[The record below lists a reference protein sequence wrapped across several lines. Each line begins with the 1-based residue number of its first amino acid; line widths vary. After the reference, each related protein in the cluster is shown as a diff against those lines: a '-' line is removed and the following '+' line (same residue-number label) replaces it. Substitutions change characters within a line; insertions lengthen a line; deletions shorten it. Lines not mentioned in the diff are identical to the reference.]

1 MLTFKLAFRNLFR
14 NTRRTVLTC
23 LLIGF
28 SLSALIIVDGVLLG
42 TSKAL
47 VESITHLLSGE
58 AQVHRRGFLDTFDAD
73 LYIADPDEMTAV
85 LRRNPAVAG
94 FALRTISR
102 GMVSST
108 RNVSAAAIY
117 GVDPDQES
125 RLSRIKESVIAGNNL
140 SGGDTELMIG
150 SDLVDLLQA
159 KLGDRIVLTM
169 SMVNGGGVSQ
179 ELFRLSGI
187 TEFGVHQLDSNAVF
201 INLSRAKA
209 LMGMGNGVHEIA
221 IRYSDEEDSGN
232 RNHPLLAE
240 LSNDENEALG
250 WRDFNP
256 EIGSMLEIVEI
267 ASVALGVILL
277 LLASFGVTNTMF
289 MSIYERIYEFG
300 IAKSIGTRPNQLI
313 MLVLCEALVIALMS
327 VTWGSMFGSTV
338 SYYLSVAGFSLGEMV
353 ELPEVTLDQNLYS
366 VLEPSQFLVF
376 PGFVILLTLAAAFYP
391 ARFASRI
398 VPSEALQKL
407 L

>member
-47 VESITHLLSGE
+47 VESITHLLFGE

-73 LYIADPDEMTAV
+73 LYIKDPAELTA
-85 LRRNPAVAG
+85 LLTRSPAVAG

-102 GMVSST
+102 GMVSSPH
-108 RNVSAAAIY
+108 NVSAALIY

-125 RLSRIKESVIAGNNL
+125 RLSRLKESVIDGNNL
-140 SGGDTELMIG
+140 SGADTELLIG
-150 SDLVDLLQA
+150 SDLVNLLEA
-159 KLGDRIVLTM
+159 KLGDRIVLTT
-169 SMVNGGGVSQ
+169 SMVDGGGVSQ
-179 ELFRLSGI
+179 QLFRLSGI
-187 TEFGVHQLDSNAVF
+187 TQFGMRQLDSNAVF
-201 INLSRAKA
+201 INLSRARE

-240 LSNDENEALG
+240 LSNEENEALG

-267 ASVALGVILL
+267 ASIALGVILFI
-277 LLASFGVTNTMF
+277 LASFGVINTMF
-289 MSIYERIYEFG
+289 MSIYERIFEFG
-300 IAKSIGTRPNQLI
+300 VAKAIGTSPNELI
-313 MLVLCEALVIALMS
+313 LLILCEAFLISLLSVI
-327 VTWGSMFGSTV
+327 WGLMFGGTI
-338 SYYLSVAGFSLGEMV
+338 SYYFSVAGFSLGEMW
-353 ELPEVTLDQNLYS
+353 EIPEVTLDQNLYS
-366 VLEPSQFLVF
+366 VLEPAQFLVF

-391 ARFASRI
+391 AIYASRI
-398 VPSEALQKL
+398 VPSEALQKTL
-407 L
+407 